1 MFPQS
6 FWCTLGPMYAVFYD
20 LETTTKNTVGQ
31 ILNYSF
37 ILVDDEMKPIGE
49 LSGLVK
55 MNRLQLPEPGAI
67 LANRTDVIEHQK
79 LATDTE
85 PQAMK
90 KIEQFLS
97 SCIQTAQGAIAFVGY
112 NSSRFDLNYLRTS
125 FIRNGLNPY
134 FKGLLSSRDLLHT
147 VHKAYLTNSEFREK
161 VRAHCKG
168 EKRLSLS
175 MQTVTHALG
184 LLEGVQAHE
193 SREDVLLTIKL
204 ASWLKERCN
213 VDVRTYE
220 AYEGV
225 SLHSTVRSGSVY
237 EIEEPNYDLLEGG
250 YSRRVP
256 MCLLDENKRASL
268 WVNLERYAEEPSPR
282 AISWRQSMKHSFF
295 TTGRAVT
302 TPEVQELARK
312 ALAQFKKVT
321 LSNYFEKS
329 EADIE
334 QDIYRL
340 DFDAQDVYYRALRE
354 GKKELL
360 AGTTNPDAKKLWV
373 RYQLAN
379 AELSLSDPRSA
390 DLLRQYATYRYGG
403 KLQLVKTIRNPTDP
417 DNYHPKLS
425 DMMAELVRSKDI
437 AVQEGNEADIKLL
450 DSLERFYRDSE
461 IVRVAGDELVPG
473 WAKLA
478 V

>member
-1 MFPQS
+1 
-6 FWCTLGPMYAVFYD
+6 MYAVFYD

-37 ILVDDEMKPIGE
+37 ILVDDALKPVGE

-55 MNRLQLPEPGAI
+55 INRLQLPEPGAI
-67 LANRTDVIEHQK
+67 IANRTDVLEHQK

-90 KIEQFLS
+90 KIEQFLA
-97 SCIQTAQGAIAFVGY
+97 SCIQTAKGALAFVGY

-125 FIRNGLNPY
+125 FIRNGINPY
-134 FKGLLSSRDLLHT
+134 FKGLLSTRDLLHA
-147 VHKAYLTNSEFREK
+147 VHKAYLTNAEFREQ
-161 VRAHCKG
+161 VREQCKG

-175 MQTVTHALG
+175 LQTVSHALK

-204 ASWLKERCN
+204 AAWLQERCD

-220 AYEGV
+220 AYEGAP
-225 SLHSTVRSGSVY
+225 LHSTVRSGTVY
-237 EIEEPNYDLLEGG
+237 EVEEPNYDLLEGG

-268 WVNLERYAEEPSPR
+268 WVNLERYGEEPSAR
-282 AISWRQSMKHSFF
+282 SISWRQSMKHSFF
-295 TTGRAVT
+295 TSGRAVT
-302 TPEVQELARK
+302 TPELQQLARK

-321 LSNYFEKS
+321 LSNFFEKS

-340 DFDAQDVYYRALRE
+340 DFDAQDIYYRAIRE
-354 GKKELL
+354 GKKEIL
-360 AGTTNPDAKKLWV
+360 AATTNADAKKLWV

-379 AELSLSDPRSA
+379 AELNLSDPRSG

-403 KLQLVKTIRNPTDP
+403 KLQLVRSIRDPKDP

-425 DMMAELVRSKDI
+425 DMMAELVRLREG
-437 AVQEGNEADIKLL
+437 AVQERDEADVKLL
-450 DSLERFYRDSE
+450 DSLERFYRESE

-473 WAKLA
+473 WARMGASGVA

>member
-1 MFPQS
+1 
-6 FWCTLGPMYAVFYD
+6 MYAVFYD

-31 ILNYSF
+31 ILNYSC
-37 ILVDDEMKPIGE
+37 ILVDDELKPIRE

-55 MNRLQLPEPGAI
+55 LNRLQLPEPGAI
-67 LANRTDVIEHQK
+67 LANRTDVLEHQRR
-79 LATDTE
+79 ATDTE

-90 KIEQFLS
+90 KIEHFLS
-97 SCIQTAQGAIAFVGY
+97 SCIKTAQGAIAFVGY

-125 FIRNGLNPY
+125 FIRNGFNPY
-134 FKGLLSSRDLLHT
+134 FKGLLSSRDLLHA

-161 VRAHCKG
+161 VRAQCTG

-204 ASWLKERCN
+204 AAWLKDRCN

-237 EIEEPNYDLLEGG
+237 EIEEPNYDLLEGV
-250 YSRRVP
+250 YNRKVP

-268 WVNLERYAEEPSPR
+268 WVNLERYAEDPSPKS
-282 AISWRQSMKHSFF
+282 ISWRQPMKHSFF

-302 TPEVQELARK
+302 TPEVQQLARK
-312 ALAQFKKVT
+312 ALAQFKKIT

-354 GKKELL
+354 GKKEIL

-379 AELSLSDPRSA
+379 ANLSPSDTRSA

-403 KLQLVKTIRNPTDP
+403 KLQLVKSIRNPTDP
-417 DNYHPKLS
+417 DNFHPKLS
-425 DMMAELVRSKDI
+425 DMMAELVRSKES

-450 DSLERFYRDSE
+450 QSLERFYRESE

-473 WAKLA
+473 WAKVA

>member
-1 MFPQS
+1 
-6 FWCTLGPMYAVFYD
+6 MYAVFYD

-37 ILVDDEMKPIGE
+37 IFVDDEMKPVGE

-55 MNRLQLPEPGAI
+55 INRLQLPEAGAI
-67 LANRTDVIEHQK
+67 LANRTDVIEHQR

-85 PQAMK
+85 PVAMR
-90 KIEQFLS
+90 KIEQFLA
-97 SCIQTAQGAIAFVGY
+97 SCIQTAQGSIAFVGY

-125 FIRNGLNPY
+125 FIRNGINPY
-134 FKGLLSSRDLLHT
+134 FRGQLSGRDLLHAT
-147 VHKAYLTNSEFREK
+147 QKAYLTNAEFRDK
-161 VRAHCKG
+161 VLKQCQG

-175 MQTVTHALG
+175 LQTVSHALE

-204 ASWLKERCN
+204 ATWLKDRCQ

-220 AYEGV
+220 AYEGA

-237 EIEEPNYDLLEGG
+237 EVEEPNYDLLEGS
-250 YSRRVP
+250 YLRRVP

-268 WVNLERYAEEPSPR
+268 WINLERYAEEPSAR
-282 AISWRQSMKHSFF
+282 CISWRQPMKHSFF
-295 TTGRAVT
+295 TSGRAVT
-302 TPEVQELARK
+302 TPGAQQLARQ
-312 ALAQFKKVT
+312 ALAQFKKVN
-321 LSNYFEKS
+321 LSNYFVKS

-354 GKKELL
+354 GKKEIL

-379 AELSLSDPRSA
+379 ADLKLSDPRSA
-390 DLLRQYATYRYGG
+390 DLLRQYATHRYGG
-403 KLQLVKTIRNPTDP
+403 KLQLVKSIRDPHDP

-425 DMMAELVRSKDI
+425 DMMAELVRSRDVAK
-437 AVQEGNEADIKLL
+437 QEGNEADIKLL
-450 DSLERFYRDSE
+450 DSLETFYRASE
-461 IVRVAGDELVPG
+461 IVRVAGSELVPG
-473 WAKLA
+473 WAMPTSGLA